1 MRLIYEKTGEE
12 VKAGDLVSSQD
23 GELFRLD
30 FYREPHKPSSTGR
43 VYVTRMVEQGGQL
56 EFFPSVVGAKWIE
69 REDGWVDY
77 QLETNG

>member
-12 VKAGDLVSSQD
+12 VRAGDLVSSQD

-56 EFFPSVVGAKWIE
+56 EFFPSVVGAKWVE

-77 QLETNG
+77 QLEA

>member
-1 MRLIYEKTGEE
+1 MRLVYEKTGDP
-12 VKAGDLVSSQD
+12 VMAGDLVSSQD

-43 VYVTRMVEQGGQL
+43 VYVTPTAGGCQR

-69 REDGWVDY
+69 REDGWADY
-77 QLETNG
+77 QLES

>member
-43 VYVTRMVEQGGQL
+43 VYVTRLEAGCQL
-56 EFFPSVVGAKWIE
+56 EFFPSVIGAKWIE
-69 REDGWVDY
+69 RTDGWVDY
-77 QLETNG
+77 QLEAQG

>member
-43 VYVTRMVEQGGQL
+43 VYVTRLVEQGSQL

-77 QLETNG
+77 QLESHG